1 MYACVRVSI
10 FLEFNT
16 VNASAF
22 PENIWFVFST
32 RTRCWNWL
40 RRGRITRR
48 SHCCRVYWKM
58 PTEEKTNWRQKTGR
72 HRAHKHETGSPLALA
87 SRCNRIVP
95 RMFLVAHIDFK
106 ATFSLLCR
114 SSLLF
119 HTDVLVCTLILVNGL
134 GLGPKDPVQLAVC
147 LLLCFKSCVV
157 KLDPFFLY
165 VFYLGW

>member
-1 MYACVRVSI
+1 
-10 FLEFNT
+10 
-16 VNASAF
+16 
-22 PENIWFVFST
+22 
-32 RTRCWNWL
+32 
-40 RRGRITRR
+40 
-48 SHCCRVYWKM
+48 M

-72 HRAHKHETGSPLALA
+72 HRAHKHETGSPLALHPA

-157 KLDPFFLY
+157 KLDLFFVRFLSRLINQRLMEEQSQVEELQKNLQEQGSKADDVSKRY
-165 VFYLGW
+165 ISHIC